1 MLTSCDSGN
10 CKNNGTCEELASTRH
25 RCNCQNGFIGHDC
38 GIGIKG
44 SETKPYLRERILGE
58 PILMKG
64 CVTSI
69 LIHFNSV
76 LVFYSVHNHATAV
89 MVPRIDWF

>member
-1 MLTSCDSGN
+1 MRM
-10 CKNNGTCEELASTRH
+10 NNTPVLVVI
-25 RCNCQNGFIGHDC
+25 F
-38 GIGIKG
+38 GIGAFKG

-69 LIHFNSV
+69 KIHFNSV
-76 LVFYSVHNHATAV
+76 LVFYSVHNYATAV
-89 MVPRIDWF
+89 TVPRID